1 MRPYMMYLPTG
12 RWIRKYAWG
21 LKGYDTGMQL
31 NDNLYIPTLVREY
44 YNKMK
49 QTIHYYYRE
58 LLMKLGVI
66 IWLHVMYYMS
76 GGNFL
81 ISYIFRFFSKMSR
94 QLWRKKTPLWPVIA
108 QQETRNLLF
117 NQPDD
122 TIPFLNLERH
132 HSALRRGWL
141 LKKSISLRNH

>member
-1 MRPYMMYLPTG
+1 MPNNVH
-12 RWIRKYAWG
+12 WG

-49 QTIHYYYRE
+49 QTVHHYYRE

-66 IWLHVMYYMS
+66 IWLHVIYYMS

-94 QLWRKKTPLWPVIA
+94 KLWRKKTPLWPVIA

-122 TIPFLNLERH
+122 TILFLNLETH
-132 HSALRRGWL
+132 HSALKEGL
-141 LKKSISLRNH
+141 AAKKSLSSRNH

>member
-1 MRPYMMYLPTG
+1 MPNNVH
-12 RWIRKYAWG
+12 WG

-49 QTIHYYYRE
+49 QTVHHYYRE

-94 QLWRKKTPLWPVIA
+94 KLGRKKTPLWPVIA

-141 LKKSISLRNH
+141 LKKKVFPSETIKTSRFWAA